1 MNLKKAFLLSLILV
15 LGFITFLMIEPFTGF
30 VLIAVILSFVSYPL
44 YKRLE
49 PYIGPH
55 LSSGLVLT
63 LTILLA
69 VVPFIFV
76 SLVVIEDATQLSQD
90 LNESEL
96 VNVTRAEDFIKEHT
110 GQDIAL
116 SDLSNNFFSNFSDIT
131 FGGVSELFSAV
142 THFSIG
148 IFFMIF
154 LIFYFL
160 KDGATLVSWIK
171 GVTPM
176 PDDLQD
182 MLYHRVEKT
191 TWAVVKGHVLV
202 AIIQGIIAG
211 AGLVVTG
218 VPNWGFWTFM
228 MIILA
233 FIPIIGTVLVWG
245 PASIYLFLTGQPS
258 AAILLSIYG
267 FLIVN
272 LVDNFLR
279 PLIVDRGADLHPA
292 VILVGVIGGI
302 YVFGIAGL
310 FVGPIVIGVFKSAL
324 IVFKNHYDE
333 L

>member
-1 MNLKKAFLLSLILV
+1 MNLKKAFLLSLILM
-15 LGFITFLMIEPFTGF
+15 LGVISFLMIQPFTGF
-30 VLIAVILSFVSYPL
+30 VLIAIILSFVSYPL
-44 YKRLE
+44 YKRMV

-55 LSSGLVLT
+55 LSSGLVIGLT
-63 LTILLA
+63 VVLA
-69 VVPFIFV
+69 VVPFIFT

-90 LNESEL
+90 LNQSEV
-96 VNVTRAEDFIKEHT
+96 VNVTNAENFIKENT
-110 GQDIAL
+110 GQDVAL
-116 SDLSNNFFSNFSDIT
+116 VELTNNLFSNFSNIT
-131 FGGVSELFSAV
+131 FGGVSDLVSAV
-142 THFSIG
+142 THFLIG

-154 LIFYFL
+154 LMFYFL
-160 KDGATLVSWIK
+160 KDGEKLVRWIREA
-171 GVTPM
+171 TPM
-176 PDDLQD
+176 PNDLQD

-202 AIIQGIIAG
+202 AVIQGLIAG
-211 AGLVVTG
+211 AGIVVTG
-218 VPNWGFWTFM
+218 VPNWGFWTFI
-228 MIILA
+228 MIIMA
-233 FIPIIGTVLVWG
+233 FIPVIGTVLVWG
-245 PASIYLFLTGQPS
+245 PASIYLFFTGQPS

-292 VILVGVIGGI
+292 VILIGVVGGI

-310 FVGPIVIGVFKSAL
+310 FVGPIFIGVFKSSL

>member
-1 MNLKKAFLLSLILV
+1 MNLKKGFLLSLILL
-15 LGFITFLMIEPFTGF
+15 LGFISFLMLKPFIGF
-30 VLIAVILSFVSYPL
+30 VLVAIILAFVSRPV
-44 YKRLE
+44 YKRLK
-49 PYIGPH
+49 PYLGAH
-55 LSSGLVLT
+55 LSSGIVLM

-69 VVPFIFV
+69 VVPFIFI

-90 LNESEL
+90 LNESNL
-96 VNVTRAEDFIKEHT
+96 LNVTEAEQFILEYT
-110 GQDIAL
+110 GQEVSLDQI
-116 SDLSNNFFSNFSDIT
+116 STNFISSFSDIT
-131 FGGVSELFSAV
+131 FGGVSELFSVV
-142 THFSIG
+142 THLSIG
-148 IFFMIF
+148 IFFMVF
-154 LIFYFL
+154 LLFYFL
-160 KDGATLVSWIK
+160 KDGGKLIEWTK

-176 PDDLQD
+176 PRDLQE
-182 MLYHRVEKT
+182 MLYRRVEKT

-202 AIIQGIIAG
+202 AVIQGLVAG

-218 VPNWGFWTFM
+218 IPNWGFWTFLM
-228 MIILA
+228 VILA
-233 FIPIIGTVLVWG
+233 FIPIIGTVFVWG
-245 PASIYLFLTGQPS
+245 PASIYLFLTARPS
-258 AAILLSIYG
+258 AAILLAIYG

-310 FVGPIVIGVFKSAL
+310 FVGPIVIGVFKSSL